1 MKPETENGG
10 NGQMENEKEEMLGGV
25 TDEQKVQPEESAEEV
40 EPQEEDLLEIIRTL
54 EEDNRVLREAA
65 ARARADFFNFRQRV
79 ERERDK
85 NRKLAVENAVG
96 LILPVIDNFDRAL
109 AAPDQGDAA
118 SLMKGVSMLRSQL
131 ASVLVD
137 LGVEEIGAVG
147 EMFDPSV
154 HEAVAVEAADGSE
167 KEGMVTGELQKGYML
182 GDRVLRAAK
191 VKVAGKPAG
200 AGDRD

>member
-10 NGQMENEKEEMLGGV
+10 NGQMENGKEEMLGSV
-25 TDEQKVQPEESAEEV
+25 TDEQKMQPDENAEEV
-40 EPQEEDLLEIIRTL
+40 EPQEEDLLETIRTL

-85 NRKLAVENAVG
+85 NRRLAVENAVG

-131 ASVLVD
+131 ASVLSD
-137 LGVEEIGAVG
+137 LGVEEIDAEG

-154 HEAVAVEAADGSE
+154 HEAVAVETAGGSE
-167 KEGMVTGELQKGYML
+167 KEGMVTEELQKGYML

-200 AGDRD
+200 AGESD